1 MKSNPAAISH
11 HSESGCCANHDNISS
26 VAKEAASNTSFEPAT
41 EVMLH
46 ITGMRCGACAEKVRT
61 TLTNVDGVIDA
72 QVRLA
77 ESSAK
82 VRYESQQTD
91 VAAICAVLDA
101 AGYSAHSSGPES
113 STSAFTL
120 PAGWLKH
127 RMVWAVAA
135 ALGVIGFYL
144 GLITLTSNWPNAAY
158 QFSEFGG
165 WVITLALGLGVQ
177 VGLFT
182 HMRAVMVGARLKGAA
197 SGMAASGGVSG
208 VAMALCCSH
217 YLAAILPAIG
227 LPFFSGAV
235 AGLVEYQTVFFV
247 IGVISNML
255 GIAYMLR
262 LMVKNGIFAYG
273 AAYP

>member
-1 MKSNPAAISH
+1 MKSNPTAISR
-11 HSESGCCANHDNISS
+11 HSESGCCANLDNTSS
-26 VAKEAASNTSFEPAT
+26 VAHEAASSASFEHTIEA
-41 EVMLH
+41 MLH

-61 TLTNVDGVIDA
+61 ALTNVDGVIDA
-72 QVRLA
+72 EVRFT

-82 VRYESQQTD
+82 VRYDSQLTD

-101 AGYSAHSSGPES
+101 AGYSAHRSHLES
-113 STSAFTL
+113 SSSAYKL
-120 PAGWLKH
+120 PTGWLKH

-144 GLITLTSNWPNAAY
+144 GLITLTSDWSNAAY

-165 WVITLALGLGVQ
+165 WVIALALGLGVQ

-182 HMRAVMVGARLKGAA
+182 HMRAVMAGARLKGAA

-247 IGVISNML
+247 IGVISNLL

-273 AAYP
+273 AAYQ

>member
-1 MKSNPAAISH
+1 MKSNLTAINY
-11 HSESGCCANHDNISS
+11 HSESGCCANHDKASS
-26 VAKEAASNTSFEPAT
+26 VVKEDTSNASFEPAA
-41 EVMLH
+41 EAMLH
-46 ITGMRCGACAEKVRT
+46 ITGMRCGGCAAKVRT
-61 TLTNVDGVIDA
+61 ALTNADGVIDA
-72 QVRLA
+72 QVRFA

-82 VRYESQQTD
+82 VRYEPQRTD
-91 VAAICAVLDA
+91 VETICSVLDS
-101 AGYSAHSSGPES
+101 AGYSTHGSGLES
-113 STSAFTL
+113 SSSEFTL

-135 ALGVIGFYL
+135 ASGVIGFYL
-144 GLITLTSNWPNAAY
+144 GLITLTSDWSNTAY

-165 WVITLALGLGVQ
+165 WVIALALGLGIQ

-182 HMRAVMVGARLKGAA
+182 HMRAVMAGARLKGAA
-197 SGMAASGGVSG
+197 SGMAASGGASG

-273 AAYP
+273 AAYQ